1 MSATPSDN
9 SPAQPAWRILLVDDE
24 PTQRLIVARL
34 LKRGGYEVEMAANG
48 REALAKLEQGDFP
61 LMITDWEMPEMDGVA
76 LCQAV
81 RSKERGYT
89 YIILLTSRDAIEH
102 LVAGLQSGADDYLIK
117 PVVEPELIARLNTGR
132 RIVTLERSLR
142 AANEENRRLS
152 ITDPLT
158 GVHNRRFLMEQ
169 LPREIDRAAR
179 YGRQL
184 AAIMCDVDFFKKI
197 NDTHGHLTGD
207 EVLKWFANGL
217 KSGVRTSDWIAR
229 YGGEEFV
236 IVLPETNVANAAT
249 AAEHL
254 RKHISEQPFKAGRP
268 GVHGVGELRR
278 VRLAGQGAA
287 GRDPRQSD
295 GAMRRR
301 CLRQQGRRPE
311 SHHHR
316 KPGLISPPVGR
327 RAGGAYS
334 VRNSF
339 ARPNSTRQ
347 LRHQLAQS
355 LLIEA
360 RGLRLE
366 LMRQLAQRLGVNVCT
381 GAFQLVSDA
390 AQAGAIERGQRGA
403 CFVERLL
410 AAGDERRHQL
420 AGEFRIAVGQ
430 LVEPRQMDRH
440 VGSRRRPAPPP
451 FPRP

>member
-9 SPAQPAWRILLVDDE
+9 PAAQPAWRILLVDDE

-34 LKRGGYEVEMAANG
+34 LKRAGYEVEMAANG

-76 LCQAV
+76 LCRAL

-89 YIILLTSRDAIEH
+89 YTILLTSRDAIEH

-117 PVVEPELIARLNTGR
+117 PVVEPELIARLSTGR

-158 GVHNRRFLMEQ
+158 GVYNRRYLMEQ

-207 EVLKWFANGL
+207 EVLKWFGHAL
-217 KSGVRTSDWIAR
+217 KKGVRSSDWIAR

-236 IVLPETNVANAAT
+236 IVLPETNVANAAL

-254 RKHISEQPFKAGRP
+254 RKYIAEQPFKPASGEEFTVSASF
-268 GVHGVGELRR
+268 GVSGWRDKVPQGATLDSLMARCDSGVY
-278 VRLAGQGAA
+278 ASKAA
-287 GRDPRQSD
+287 GRNRIST
-295 GAMRRR
+295 
-301 CLRQQGRRPE
+301 E
-311 SHHHR
+311 S
-316 KPGLISPPVGR
+316 
-327 RAGGAYS
+327 
-334 VRNSF
+334 
-339 ARPNSTRQ
+339 Q
-347 LRHQLAQS
+347 
-355 LLIEA
+355 
-360 RGLRLE
+360 
-366 LMRQLAQRLGVNVCT
+366 
-381 GAFQLVSDA
+381 D
-390 AQAGAIERGQRGA
+390 
-403 CFVERLL
+403 
-410 AAGDERRHQL
+410 
-420 AGEFRIAVGQ
+420 
-430 LVEPRQMDRH
+430 
-440 VGSRRRPAPPP
+440 
-451 FPRP
+451 